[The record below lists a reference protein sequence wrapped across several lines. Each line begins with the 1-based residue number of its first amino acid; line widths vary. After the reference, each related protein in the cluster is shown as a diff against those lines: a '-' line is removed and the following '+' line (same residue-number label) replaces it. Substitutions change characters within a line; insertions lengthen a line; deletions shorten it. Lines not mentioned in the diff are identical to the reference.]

1 MVDTTHAF
9 VENVCG
15 TEMDIV
21 YLPAAFGLYLF
32 TEIR

>member
-1 MVDTTHAF
+1 MVDTINRF
-9 VENVCG
+9 VENVCE